1 MVFFTAILITAILYY
16 LQADGLIYVLAVAL
30 VAELTNL
37 FLGHLIAKT
46 VEKKIKTKSNAVVNR
61 YKKEAGN
68 AEFRIEE
75 LVKTQNQYAAAAY
88 EAKSKIK
95 KKDQQIAVLKGKL
108 DEMEK
113 RVNRYENLPSGS
125 LKRDDHFL

>member
-1 MVFFTAILITAILYY
+1 
-16 LQADGLIYVLAVAL
+16 LQADGRIHVLAVAL

-68 AEFRIEE
+68 AESRIEE
-75 LVKTQNQYAAAAY
+75 LVKTQNQYADAAY

-95 KKDQQIAVLKGKL
+95 KKDHQIAVLKGKL

-125 LKRDDHFL
+125 PKRDDHFL